1 MKKIINITLGGIVFA
16 IETDA
21 YDALET
27 YLQQIKLQLSA
38 ADDHTEIIS
47 DIETA
52 IAEKFFAL
60 GRGQQSAVAD
70 TDVETVCAQMG
81 EPTDFTENTTQETES
96 VTTNATKINKRL
108 FRDSDDKVVAGVA
121 SGIANYFSI
130 DPVIVRIAFLI
141 GTFINGI
148 GLAVYAIF
156 WLVMPIAKTT
166 AEKYAMHG
174 DPVTLKEISAQ
185 VKNGL
190 AERKDITRQNATG
203 VWGSVSRGLNAVF
216 SLFGKLMQAAFRFIK
231 FAFALGLVAAGFV
244 GTTVTVVMYSLILF
258 AKPFENIPE
267 AQRLAD
273 TFFTNIAGLL
283 VMGSFFVVAVIAGI
297 VMIVVGLRMLLKR
310 TYLTQTK
317 INLIA
322 GVWFIA
328 LLILLSSAAVHAT
341 LISQIIQDINAE
353 SDEQLYLNYLEDKKN
368 GFDGFAKP
376 PEDTPAQPPAIPTAI
391 APAKDDMMCTDDVK
405 QCPDGSFVSRSQ
417 IDCSF
422 AACAEAPSR

>member
-21 YDALET
+21 YETLST
-27 YLQQIKLQLSA
+27 YLQQVKSQLSS

-52 IAEKFFAL
+52 IAEKFVAL
-60 GRGQQSAVAD
+60 GRGQQSAVTD
-70 TDVETVCAQMG
+70 TDVTDVCVQMG
-81 EPTDFTENTTQETES
+81 EPTDFSENTSQENDS
-96 VTTNATKINKRL
+96 VITNATKINRRL
-108 FRDSDDKVVAGVA
+108 FRDSDDKVIAGVA
-121 SGIANYFSI
+121 SGIAHYFAI

-141 GTFINGI
+141 GTLINGI

-174 DPVTLKEISAQ
+174 DPVTLKEITAQ
-185 VKNGL
+185 VKNGV
-190 AERKDITRQNATG
+190 ANQKTITRQNATG
-203 VWGSVSRGLNAVF
+203 AWGSIRRGLDTLF
-216 SLFGKLMQAAFRFIK
+216 KLFGDLMQMVFRFVK
-231 FAFALGLVAAGFV
+231 FAFALGLMAAGII
-244 GTTVTVVMYSLILF
+244 GIIATVVMYSLILF
-258 AKPFENIPE
+258 AKPFENIPD

-297 VMIVVGLRMLLKR
+297 VMIVIGLGMLLKR

-328 LLILLSSAAVHAT
+328 LVILLSSAAVHAT
-341 LISQIIQDINAE
+341 LISQIIQDINAQ
-353 SDEQLYLNYLEDKKN
+353 SDEQLYLDYLEDKKN

-376 PEDTPAQPPAIPTAI
+376 PENTSSQPPATPTAA
-391 APAKDDMMCTDDVK
+391 APARDYMMCTDDVK
-405 QCPDGSFVSRSQ
+405 VCSDGSFVSRSEPN
-417 IDCSF
+417 CTF
-422 AACAEAPSR
+422 AACPVVTE